1 MAGISSIVAGQIG
14 RLQGKLVTQVQGEV
28 LKILKKFSNQC
39 PSPKELQKI
48 IATRNTLIRHI
59 DSFQKRVDKF
69 STTSKKLDSTA
80 KTVRRTIGII
90 TAIPIPTAVILPS
103 AGGVGIPISILTK
116 YSNALIKLN
125 KTVDSLESESAAIK
139 GLIGSISPQ
148 LSKLKDR
155 LLSID
160 KAIEQ
165 CAKQVQEGSP
175 IDLQSIVLTAQP
187 LGNTGSEGIPDDS
200 YLYKGYVL
208 GIVQDP
214 DSPKIAPKRFA
225 TATDN
230 RGIIVLRGQSSFSS
244 STQVLLDEIKFRID
258 QLQ

>member
-1 MAGISSIVAGQIG
+1 MAGISQAVARQIG
-14 RLQGKLVTQVQGEV
+14 TIQGKLVTQVQGEV
-28 LKILKKFSNQC
+28 LKILKKFSSEC
-39 PSPKELQKI
+39 PDTKELEKI
-48 IATRNTLIRHI
+48 IKTRNTLLRHI
-59 DSFQKRVDKF
+59 SSFQKRIDKF
-69 STTSKKLDSTA
+69 STTATKLDSTA
-80 KTVRRTIGII
+80 STIRSAITII
-90 TAIPIPTAVILPS
+90 TAIPIPTAIILPS

-116 YSNALIKLN
+116 YSNALIRLN
-125 KTVDSLESESAAIK
+125 KTLDELIGDSAAIK
-139 GLIGSISPQ
+139 SIVAGASGQ
-148 LSKLKDR
+148 LSNLQNRLK
-155 LLSID
+155 SID
-160 KAIEQ
+160 AAIER
-165 CAKQVQEGSP
+165 CSKEGTAG
-175 IDLQSIVLTAQP
+175 DLSAIVLTAQP

-230 RGIIVLRGQSSFSS
+230 RGIVVLRGQSSFSS

>member
-1 MAGISSIVAGQIG
+1 MAGISSIVARQIG
-14 RLQGKLVTQVQGEV
+14 SLQGKLVTQVQGEV

-39 PSPKELQKI
+39 PDSKELQQI
-48 IATRNTLIRHI
+48 ITTRNTLIKHI
-59 DSFQKRVDKF
+59 DSFQKRVNKF

-80 KTVRRTIGII
+80 KTIRRRIQII
-90 TAIPIPTAVILPS
+90 TSIPIPTAVS
-103 AGGVGIPISILTK
+103 GVGIPISILTL

-139 GLIGSISPQ
+139 ILISSISPQ
-148 LSKLKDR
+148 LTGLKTR
-155 LLSID
+155 LQSVD

-165 CAKQVQEGSP
+165 CSKGQVA
-175 IDLQSIVLTAQP
+175 VLEVAQP
-187 LGNTGSEGIPDDS
+187 KENTGSEGIPNES
-200 YLYKGYVL
+200 YQYKGYVL

-214 DSPKIAPKRFA
+214 NSPKIAPKRFA

-230 RGIIVLRGQSSFSS
+230 RGIVVLRGQSSFSS

>member
-1 MAGISSIVAGQIG
+1 MAGISSVVARQIG
-14 RLQGKLVTQVQGEV
+14 SLQGKLVTQVQGEV
-28 LKILKKFSNQC
+28 LRILKKFSNQC
-39 PSPKELQKI
+39 PDAKELQKI
-48 IATRNTLIRHI
+48 IVIRNTLIKHI

-69 STTSKKLDSTA
+69 STTSKKLDSSV
-80 KTVRRTIGII
+80 KVVRRTIQVI
-90 TAIPIPTAVILPS
+90 TAIPIPTAIILPS

-125 KTVDSLESESAAIK
+125 KTVDSLESESVAIK
-139 GLIGSISPQ
+139 GLIASISPQ

-165 CAKQVQEGSP
+165 CAKTGKGG
-175 IDLQSIVLTAQP
+175 DLQTIVATAQP

-230 RGIIVLRGQSSFSS
+230 RGIVVLRGQSSFSS